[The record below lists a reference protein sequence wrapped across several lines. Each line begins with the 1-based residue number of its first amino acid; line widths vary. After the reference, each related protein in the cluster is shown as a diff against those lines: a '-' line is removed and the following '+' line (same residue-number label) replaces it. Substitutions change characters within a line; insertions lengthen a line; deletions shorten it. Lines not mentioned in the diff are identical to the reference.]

1 MDAAQHVTELG
12 ATFGLPKRRRRALVT
27 ISIPPCLFRVMVL
40 LDIYRDDVQDGNRRR
55 TMEERGMPLREHAEE
70 PMPLAAM
77 QRVSALRCSPQRKYN
92 AGCSTD

>member
-1 MDAAQHVTELG
+1 MDATQHVTDLG

-27 ISIPPCLFRVMVL
+27 ISIPPCLLRVMVW
-40 LDIYRDDVQDGNRRR
+40 LDTHRADVQDGNRRR
-55 TMEERGMPLREHAEE
+55 TMEERGILLREHAEE
-70 PMPLAAM
+70 PMPPAAM